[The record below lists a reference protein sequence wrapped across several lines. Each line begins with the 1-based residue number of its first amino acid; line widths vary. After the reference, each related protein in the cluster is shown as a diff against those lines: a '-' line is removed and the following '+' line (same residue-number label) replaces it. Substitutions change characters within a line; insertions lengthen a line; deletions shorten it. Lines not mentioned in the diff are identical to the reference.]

1 MNENII
7 YFLYSL
13 IFKFIKWRNDEWFL
27 RIKIPIILLYYCT
40 KVETVPGDIARS
52 ASKHRNENF
61 DTRAREEM
69 CVIMVSA
76 GTLCVHS
83 FNGAA
88 FGKIGP
94 YRSETVIKR
103 GRWRGWVNE
112 PMCSDGIIIEHCG
125 REGDA
130 VAKIDCDRSNNDSWK
145 KTWWE

>member
-1 MNENII
+1 
-7 YFLYSL
+7 
-13 IFKFIKWRNDEWFL
+13 
-27 RIKIPIILLYYCT
+27 
-40 KVETVPGDIARS
+40 
-52 ASKHRNENF
+52 
-61 DTRAREEM
+61 
-69 CVIMVSA
+69 MVSA

-145 KTWWE
+145 KKGKIGTEFGWKDETFNKNAKRSDYRRHL